1 MGAVSLLSVLFLC
14 HVALGIEP
22 QMPRLLGEFDLPHA
36 GFIET
41 WDREDGGKD
50 MYFTTFN
57 PGLPFFHDP
66 VYFLRDPGNYLD
78 DVSSWPDHLGTLG
91 AKSSAYWPNFP
102 IKVPK
107 EVLGF
112 EGVIQTSGFLVPG
125 KTAGKI
131 ELFDTSAA
139 EQGVNHPIDIAHGA
153 REGHDWSYHW
163 VVWKDIDNDGLIDAL
178 TARFRVPTFGDPISQ
193 LIFLKNPGVES
204 MPSPGHNWDWQ
215 HFIIT
220 EGPDVYFELEEF
232 SGCGSTTCFNYSAIV
247 LAELWTER
255 IMLYYVDN
263 NPGAWGH
270 PNGVKSLEVDTGV
283 GQCFEAHWADLN
295 NDGVLEIMA
304 SCYDTRKGNE
314 TGNLFVYEQ
323 DMENPDNPTGF
334 KRRAIA
340 AGFVANSYLFGS
352 SMTPGKSRLFWP
364 SEEYKS
370 TPTEFGPQ
378 PKPWI
383 ALSGDDDG
391 IHYIMFPLSE
401 DPTNWD
407 YDLQIMVDTEETT
420 SGTMAIDDL
429 DGDGYTEI
437 VSAGYT
443 AGKVYVYTFAP

>member
-1 MGAVSLLSVLFLC
+1 
-14 HVALGIEP
+14 
-22 QMPRLLGEFDLPHA
+22 
-36 GFIET
+36 
-41 WDREDGGKD
+41 

-107 EVLGF
+107 EVLGY

-247 LAELWTER
+247 LAELWTEWVSALR
-255 IMLYYVDN
+255 L
-263 NPGAWGH
+263 
-270 PNGVKSLEVDTGV
+270 TGQTSTMTV
-283 GQCFEAHWADLN
+283 CWRSWL
-295 NDGVLEIMA
+295 
-304 SCYDTRKGNE
+304 
-314 TGNLFVYEQ
+314 
-323 DMENPDNPTGF
+323 
-334 KRRAIA
+334 A
-340 AGFVANSYLFGS
+340 AT
-352 SMTPGKSRLFWP
+352 TPGREMRPGTCLCMSKTWRTLITPPGSRG
-364 SEEYKS
+364 
-370 TPTEFGPQ
+370 GP
-378 PKPWI
+378 
-383 ALSGDDDG
+383 
-391 IHYIMFPLSE
+391 
-401 DPTNWD
+401 
-407 YDLQIMVDTEETT
+407 
-420 SGTMAIDDL
+420 
-429 DGDGYTEI
+429 
-437 VSAGYT
+437 
-443 AGKVYVYTFAP
+443 

>member
-1 MGAVSLLSVLFLC
+1 MGTLRHEVMGAVSLLVLCFC
-14 HVALGIEP
+14 HAALGVEP

-112 EGVIQTSGFLVPG
+112 EGVVQTSGFLVPG

-193 LIFLKNPGVES
+193 LIFLKN
-204 MPSPGHNWDWQ
+204 
-215 HFIIT
+215 
-220 EGPDVYFELEEF
+220 
-232 SGCGSTTCFNYSAIV
+232 
-247 LAELWTER
+247 
-255 IMLYYVDN
+255 
-263 NPGAWGH
+263 
-270 PNGVKSLEVDTGV
+270 LEVDTGV

-443 AGKVYVYTFAP
+443 AGKVYVYTFAS

>member
-1 MGAVSLLSVLFLC
+1 
-14 HVALGIEP
+14 
-22 QMPRLLGEFDLPHA
+22 MPRLLGEFDLPHA

-112 EGVIQTSGFLVPG
+112 EGVVQTSGFLVPG

-193 LIFLKNPGVES
+193 LIFLKNPGVDS
-204 MPSPGHNWDWQ
+204 MPSPGNNWDWQ

-220 EGPDVYFELEEF
+220 EVKMTNDRMLSLDAILPFRDLM
-232 SGCGSTTCFNYSAIV
+232 STSS
-247 LAELWTER
+247 W
-255 IMLYYVDN
+255 
-263 NPGAWGH
+263 
-270 PNGVKSLEVDTGV
+270 KSS
-283 GQCFEAHWADLN
+283 Q
-295 NDGVLEIMA
+295 
-304 SCYDTRKGNE
+304 
-314 TGNLFVYEQ
+314 
-323 DMENPDNPTGF
+323 
-334 KRRAIA
+334 A
-340 AGFVANSYLFGS
+340 AA
-352 SMTPGKSRLFWP
+352 PP
-364 SEEYKS
+364 
-370 TPTEFGPQ
+370 P
-378 PKPWI
+378 
-383 ALSGDDDG
+383 AL
-391 IHYIMFPLSE
+391 
-401 DPTNWD
+401 
-407 YDLQIMVDTEETT
+407 TT
-420 SGTMAIDDL
+420 AR
-429 DGDGYTEI
+429 
-437 VSAGYT
+437 
-443 AGKVYVYTFAP
+443 